1 MILPDWFDDLPTLG
15 QLPPAQA
22 AAKLRELGEDQA
34 ADVLAAA
41 ARDRP
46 PEVYGPGWWPFQD
59 RPWQHTAHAIG
70 HLAPSPHSDE
80 AIPVRD
86 ASAIQ
91 PDPSLKGA
99 RLKVTLGRLYAA
111 DYPGRGTHR
120 VLVDVAARDQ
130 TAPVGEQL
138 HFAATYQVRE
148 GEAAGVAGYPV
159 FLGLPVGDEGLVLGL
174 ATVNVGNEADEH
186 FLATLESETFKAGLR
201 LVQAW
206 QPALAPLSELVLGL
220 TKAIARRARNVAIQK
235 FTVGLDFRTSPGG
248 LRLAEGTYLAVQ
260 IPEELGLWD
269 WDEWV
274 YHPRRGRLVS
284 SADPAQPIPFNYVMV
299 GVDRYDG
306 K

>member
-1 MILPDWFDDLPTLG
+1 MSGQPWFDDLPVLG
-15 QLPPAQA
+15 ELPLQLA

-34 ADVLAAA
+34 ADALATATEEEA
-41 ARDRP
+41 TP
-46 PEVYGPGWWPFQD
+46 TLYPGWWPFQD

-70 HLAPSPHSDE
+70 HLASSPRGDD

-86 ASAIQ
+86 ASAIA
-91 PDPSLKGA
+91 PDLSLKGA
-99 RLKVTLGRLYAA
+99 RLKLTLGRLYVA

-130 TAPVGEQL
+130 TAPAGEQL
-138 HFAATYQVRE
+138 HFAATYQVRD
-148 GEAAGVAGYPV
+148 GEAAGVAAYPI
-159 FLGLPVGDEGLVLGL
+159 FLGLPVSGEGLVLGL
-174 ATVNVGNEADEH
+174 VTVNVGNEADER
-186 FLATLESETFKAGLR
+186 FLATLESDTFKAGLR
-201 LVQAW
+201 LARAW

-220 TKAIARRARNVAIQK
+220 TKAIAGRARNVAIQK
-235 FTVGLDFRTSPGG
+235 FTVGLDFRASPGG
-248 LRLAEGTYLAVQ
+248 LRLATGMYIAVQ
-260 IPEELGLWD
+260 IPEELVLWD

-306 K
+306 E

>member
-1 MILPDWFDDLPTLG
+1 MSEPTWFEDVPVLG
-15 QLPPAQA
+15 EFPLELA

-34 ADVLAAA
+34 ADALAEATEKETT
-41 ARDRP
+41 P
-46 PEVYGPGWWPFQD
+46 TLHPGWWPFQD

-70 HLAPSPHSDE
+70 HLAPSPHGD
-80 AIPVRD
+80 ATIAVRD
-86 ASAIQ
+86 ATAID

-99 RLKVTLGRLYAA
+99 RLKLTLGKLYAA

-130 TAPVGEQL
+130 TAPAGEQL

-148 GEAAGVAGYPV
+148 GEAAGVAAYPI
-159 FLGLPVGDEGLVLGL
+159 FLGLPVGAEGLVLGL
-174 ATVNVGNEADEH
+174 VTVNVGNEADER

-220 TKAIARRARNVAIQK
+220 TKAIAGRARNVAIQK

-248 LRLAEGTYLAVQ
+248 LRLATGTYIAVQ
-260 IPEELGLWD
+260 IPEELVLWD
-269 WDEWV
+269 WDEWA
-274 YHPRRGRLVS
+274 YDPRRGRLAS
-284 SADPAQPIPFNYVMV
+284 SANPAQPIPFNYVMV

-306 K
+306 D